1 MIVKGVALGFVL
13 PIVLPGTLPGTFR
26 FGNDFCN
33 PIKST
38 KEGWDRAA
46 QIDQHVLVH
55 HRLAIVAD
63 ANRCRGRA
71 VVSAMGNKTLGLKGP
86 KQVVECRRIL
96 LTRGM
101 DMNLMPQ
108 PIDFIDQPASKKEG
122 VDLAF
127 NLVEIDS
134 CQPNLPSLSGLY
146 GRGEAHYFTSGIA
159 SSLLTIQLG
168 ELWHLCSGLPT

>member
-1 MIVKGVALGFVL
+1 MKGVTLRFVL
-13 PIVLPGTLPGTFR
+13 PIVLPGTLPGAFR

-38 KEGWDRAA
+38 KEGWNRAA

-55 HRLAIVAD
+55 YRFAVMAD

-86 KQVVECRRIL
+86 QQIVECRRIL

-146 GRGEAHYFTSGIA
+146 GRGEAHYFTAGIA
-159 SSLLTIQLG
+159 SSLLIIQLG
-168 ELWHLCSGLPT
+168 ELWPLCSVLPT

>member
-1 MIVKGVALGFVL
+1 MIVKGVALRFVL
-13 PIVLPGTLPGTFR
+13 PIVLPGTLPVAFR

-38 KEGWDRAA
+38 KEGWNRAA

-55 HRLAIVAD
+55 YRFAVMAD

-86 KQVVECRRIL
+86 QQIVECRRIL

-146 GRGEAHYFTSGIA
+146 GRGEAHYFTAGIA
-159 SSLLTIQLG
+159 SSLLIIQLG

>member
-1 MIVKGVALGFVL
+1 MKGVALGFVL
-13 PIVLPGTLPGTFR
+13 PIVLPGTLPGAFR

-38 KEGWDRAA
+38 KEGWNRAA

-55 HRLAIVAD
+55 YRFAVMAD

-86 KQVVECRRIL
+86 QQIVECRRIL

-134 CQPNLPSLSGLY
+134 CQPNL
-146 GRGEAHYFTSGIA
+146 
-159 SSLLTIQLG
+159 SSL
-168 ELWHLCSGLPT
+168 